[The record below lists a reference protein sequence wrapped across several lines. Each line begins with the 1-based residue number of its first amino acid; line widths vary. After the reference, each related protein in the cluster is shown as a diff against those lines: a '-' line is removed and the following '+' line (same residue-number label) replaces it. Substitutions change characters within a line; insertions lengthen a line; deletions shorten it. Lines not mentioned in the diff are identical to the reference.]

1 MAQPLSQHQTNPKTR
16 VRKEMDQ
23 WGQSLGKLVTAV
35 AHLHL
40 RSELPTPRG
49 PWTGL
54 RKPGAGGLSLAP
66 RLRHPLMAAMEC
78 PWMNLLK
85 TLFKWS
91 CGICT
96 LLRAPA
102 PVIYKCRT
110 KAGSRIPRWKR
121 PHQSP
126 LHATGAHRGPQY
138 DWSPNR
144 CQWVHLKPPP

>member
-23 WGQSLGKLVTAV
+23 WGQSLGKLVTAG

-102 PVIYKCRT
+102 PVIYKLPYQGRKQNPT
-110 KAGSRIPRWKR
+110 MEEATSK
-121 PHQSP
+121 SP
-126 LHATGAHRGPQY
+126 SCH
-138 DWSPNR
+138 W
-144 CQWVHLKPPP
+144 CPPWPPA